1 MTAAGPAQV
10 HDAGLQAERT
20 RLAWARTA
28 LALAVV
34 GALEL
39 HVGRSDLTLVDR
51 IPGVVTLLAAAAFW
65 FYGGHRYRR
74 IVLAL
79 AAGDPVVAHRH
90 AVVLAVLTLV
100 PASAALWAVL
110 V

>member
-1 MTAAGPAQV
+1 MTAADPVRV

-39 HVGRSDLTLVDR
+39 HVGGRDLSLVDR

-65 FYGGHRYRR
+65 LYGGHRYRR
-74 IVLAL
+74 IIRAL
-79 AAGDPVVAHRH
+79 GAGDPVGAHRH
-90 AVVLAVLTLV
+90 SIALAVLTLV
-100 PASAALWAVL
+100 PAAAALWAVL